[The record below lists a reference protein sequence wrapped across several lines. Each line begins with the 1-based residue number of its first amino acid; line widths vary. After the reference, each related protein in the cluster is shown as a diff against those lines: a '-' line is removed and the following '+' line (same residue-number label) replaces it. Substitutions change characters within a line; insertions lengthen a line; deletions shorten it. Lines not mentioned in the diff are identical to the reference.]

1 MSVVMQSNAAQIR
14 TALQSLALE
23 IALLEPGTTG
33 GVAEI
38 EQVFETLVNLLPAGS
53 AHEFAA
59 MVEAGHQIGRLR
71 LARPSCG
78 LRHFGKAE
86 HTGHIPG
93 LLGPVDQHV
102 LP

>member
-38 EQVFETLVNLLPAGS
+38 EQVFETLVNLLPAGG

-59 MVEAGHQIGRLR
+59 MVEAGH
-71 LARPSCG
+71 
-78 LRHFGKAE
+78 
-86 HTGHIPG
+86 
-93 LLGPVDQHV
+93 
-102 LP
+102 